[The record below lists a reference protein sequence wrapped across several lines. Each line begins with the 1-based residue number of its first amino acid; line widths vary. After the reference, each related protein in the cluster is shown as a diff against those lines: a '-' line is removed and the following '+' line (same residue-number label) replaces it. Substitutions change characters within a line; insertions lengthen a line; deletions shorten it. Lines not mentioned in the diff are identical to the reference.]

1 MVFLEKWSWSF
12 LCCRKDSRLPDACG
26 VQTEPCTGHWVPLPS
41 LLGFL
46 HGTPFSPHT
55 SALEGLLILLRNNPP
70 LSPPHAP
77 PSPTSVLALVT
88 LGHFPY
94 KMGLLDRDPVSLMFE
109 FHNNK
114 HTAPGTCLEIHPVVY
129 EQY

>member
-1 MVFLEKWSWSF
+1 M
-12 LCCRKDSRLPDACG
+12 
-26 VQTEPCTGHWVPLPS
+26 QTEPCTGHWVASPS

-46 HGTPFSPHT
+46 HKTPFSPRT
-55 SALEGLLILLRNNPP
+55 SALEGLLILLGNNPP

-77 PSPTSVLALVT
+77 PAATSVLALVT
-88 LGHFPY
+88 LGRFPY
-94 KMGLLDRDPVSLMFE
+94 KMGLLVRDPVPPMFE

-114 HTAPGTCLEIHPVVY
+114 HTALGTCLEIHPVVY